1 MNWFRDFLLPQGAS
15 THVGEMDGLFLFIT
29 ILTVFFFFF
38 NGGLIFY
45 AVRRWRRRSDK
56 EVTPHI
62 THDTRLEL
70 VWSLIPL
77 VVVMVIFFWG
87 FRGYVKAW
95 VAPNESMEIIVTG
108 KKWVWEFEYPD
119 GTRTLNDLHVP
130 VNRPVKLVLTAED
143 VIHSFYIP
151 EFRLKRDAIPGRY
164 TELWFTA
171 TRPGVYQVFCTEYC
185 GKGHS
190 DMLARIFVDTP
201 EQYETFLREG
211 DEQVRKMP
219 LRELG
224 RLVYENKGCA
234 TCHSLDGTR
243 GQGPSWKGIW
253 GRKERAADGKEYVV
267 DADYIRQSVLA
278 PQAVV
283 IQGYEPIMPT
293 YQGLLREREILAL
306 IEFIKDLQ

>member
-1 MNWFRDFLLPQGAS
+1 MNWFRDFLLPRGGA
-15 THVGEMDGLFLFIT
+15 THAGEMDGLFMFIT
-29 ILTVFFFFF
+29 WLTVFFFFF

-70 VWSLIPL
+70 IWSLIPL
-77 VVVMVIFFWG
+77 AVVMLIFLWG
-87 FRGYVKAW
+87 FQGYVKAW
-95 VAPNESMEIIVTG
+95 VAPNDSMEIIVTG

-130 VNRPVKLVLTAED
+130 VNQPVKLVMTSED

-171 TRPGVYQVFCTEYC
+171 TEPGVYQVYCTEYC

-219 LRELG
+219 LKELG
-224 RLVYENKGCA
+224 RLVWENKGCA
-234 TCHSLDGTR
+234 TCHSIDGTR

-253 GRKERAADGKEYVV
+253 GQKHAGADGKEHLV
-267 DADYIRQSVLA
+267 DADYIRQSILM

-283 IQGYEPIMPT
+283 VKGYEPIMPT
-293 YQGLLREREILAL
+293 YQGLLREREILGL
-306 IEFIKDLQ
+306 IEFIKELQ

>member
-1 MNWFRDFLLPQGAS
+1 MNWFRDFLLPRGAA
-15 THVGEMDGLFLFIT
+15 THAGEMDGLFMFIT
-29 ILTVFFFFF
+29 WLTVFFFFF
-38 NGGLIFY
+38 NGGLVFY

-56 EVTPHI
+56 DVTPHI

-77 VVVMVIFFWG
+77 AVVMLIFFWG
-87 FRGYVKAW
+87 FKGYVKAW
-95 VAPNESMEIIVTG
+95 VAPNDSMEIIVTG

-130 VNRPVKLVLTAED
+130 LNQPVKLVLTSED

-171 TRPGVYQVFCTEYC
+171 TEPGIYQVYCTEYC

-219 LRELG
+219 LKELG
-224 RLVYENKGCA
+224 RLVWENKGCA

-253 GRKERAADGKEYVV
+253 SQKHRGADGKEHLV
-267 DADYIRQSVLA
+267 DADYIRQSILM

-283 IQGYEPIMPT
+283 VQGYEPIMPT
-293 YQGLLREREILAL
+293 YQGLLREREILGL
-306 IEFIKDLQ
+306 MEFIKELQ

>member
-1 MNWFRDFLLPQGAS
+1 M
-15 THVGEMDGLFLFIT
+15 FIT
-29 ILTVFFFFF
+29 WLTVFFFFF

-77 VVVMVIFFWG
+77 AVVMLIFLWG
-87 FRGYVKAW
+87 FKGYVKAW
-95 VAPNESMEIIVTG
+95 VAPNDAMEIIATG

-130 VNRPVKLVLTAED
+130 VNRPVKLVLTSED

-171 TRPGVYQVFCTEYC
+171 TEPGAVQVFCTEYC

-211 DEQVRKMP
+211 DEQTRKMP
-219 LRELG
+219 LKELG
-224 RLVYENKGCA
+224 RLVWENKGCA

-253 GRKERAADGKEYVV
+253 NHTQRGTDGKEYKV
-267 DADYIRQSVLA
+267 DADYIRQSILM
-278 PQAVV
+278 PQAMVV
-283 IQGYEPIMPT
+283 QGFEPIMPT
-293 YQGLLREREILAL
+293 YQGLLREREILGV
-306 IEFIKDLQ
+306 IEFIKELQ

>member
-1 MNWFRDFLLPQGAS
+1 MNWFRDFLLPRGAA
-15 THVGEMDGLFLFIT
+15 THVGEMDGLFMFIT
-29 ILTVFFFFF
+29 WLTVFFFFF

-45 AVRRWRRRSDK
+45 AVRRWRRRSEK

-70 VWSLIPL
+70 IWSLIPL
-77 VVVMVIFFWG
+77 AVVMVIFLWG
-87 FRGYVKAW
+87 FKGYVKAW
-95 VAPNESMEIIVTG
+95 VAPNEAMEIIATG

-130 VNRPVKLVLTAED
+130 VNRPVKLVLTSED
-143 VIHSFYIP
+143 VIHSFFIP

-171 TRPGVYQVFCTEYC
+171 TEPGVKQVYCTEYC

-219 LRELG
+219 LKELG
-224 RLVYENKGCA
+224 RLVWENKGCA
-234 TCHSLDGTR
+234 TCHSLDGKR

-253 GRKERAADGKEYVV
+253 NQKHLGADGKEHLV
-267 DADYIRQSVLA
+267 DADYIRQSILM

-283 IQGYEPIMPT
+283 VQGFEPIMPT
-293 YQGLLREREILAL
+293 YQGLLREREILGL
-306 IEFIKDLQ
+306 IEFIKELQ

>member
-1 MNWFRDFLLPQGAS
+1 MNWFRDFLLPPGAS
-15 THVGEMDGLFLFIT
+15 TQVGEMDGLFMFIT
-29 ILTVFFFFF
+29 LLTVFFFFF
-38 NGGLIFY
+38 NGALIVY
-45 AVRRWRRRSDK
+45 AVKRWRRRSEK

-70 VWSLIPL
+70 IWSVIPL
-77 VVVMVIFFWG
+77 IVVMIIFFWG

-95 VAPNESMEIIVTG
+95 VVPNDAMEIIVTG
-108 KKWVWEFEYPD
+108 KKWLWEFEYPD

-130 VNRPVKLVLTAED
+130 VNQPVKLVLTAED

-164 TELWFTA
+164 TELWFNA
-171 TRPGVYQVFCTEYC
+171 TKPGVYQVFCTEYC
-185 GKGHS
+185 GRGHS

-219 LRELG
+219 LKELG
-224 RLVYENKGCA
+224 RLVWENKGCA
-234 TCHSLDGTR
+234 ACHSLDGSR

-253 GRKERAADGKEYVV
+253 NQRHKAADGKEYLV
-267 DADYIRQSVLA
+267 DAEYIRQSILM
-278 PQAVV
+278 PQAVIV
-283 IQGYEPIMPT
+283 QGYEPIMPT
-293 YQGLLREREILAL
+293 YQGLLREREILAV
-306 IEFIKDLQ
+306 IEFIKELQ

>member
-1 MNWFRDFLLPQGAS
+1 MNWFRDFLLPRGGA
-15 THVGEMDGLFLFIT
+15 THAGEMDGLFMFIT
-29 ILTVFFFFF
+29 WLTVFFFFF

-70 VWSLIPL
+70 IWSLIPL
-77 VVVMVIFFWG
+77 GVVMLIFLWG
-87 FRGYVKAW
+87 FQGYVKAW
-95 VAPNESMEIIVTG
+95 VAPNDSMEIIVTG

-130 VNRPVKLVLTAED
+130 VNQPVKLVMTSED

-171 TRPGVYQVFCTEYC
+171 TEPGVYQVYCTEYC

-219 LRELG
+219 LKELG
-224 RLVYENKGCA
+224 RLVWENKGCA
-234 TCHSLDGTR
+234 TCHSIDGTR

-253 GRKERAADGKEYVV
+253 GQKHRGTDGKEYLV
-267 DADYIRQSVLA
+267 DAEYIRQSILM
-278 PQAVV
+278 PQAMVV
-283 IQGYEPIMPT
+283 QGYEPIMPT
-293 YQGLLREREILAL
+293 YQGLLREREILGL
-306 IEFIKDLQ
+306 IEFIKELQ

>member
-1 MNWFRDFLLPQGAS
+1 MNWFRDFLLPPGAS
-15 THVGEMDGLFLFIT
+15 TQVGEMDGLFLFIT
-29 ILTVFFFFF
+29 LLTVFFFFF
-38 NGGLIFY
+38 NGALIFY
-45 AVRRWRRRSDK
+45 AVKRWRRRSEK

-95 VAPNESMEIIVTG
+95 VAPNDSMEIIVTG

-130 VNRPVKLVLTAED
+130 VHQPVKLVLTAED

-151 EFRLKRDAIPGRY
+151 EFRVKRDAIPGRY

-171 TRPGVYQVFCTEYC
+171 TKPGVYQVFCTEYC
-185 GKGHS
+185 GRGHS

-211 DEQVRKMP
+211 DEQVRRMP
-219 LRELG
+219 LKELG
-224 RLVYENKGCA
+224 RLVWENKGCA
-234 TCHSLDGTR
+234 TCHSLDGTP

-253 GRKERAADGKEYVV
+253 NQRHKAVDGKEYLV
-267 DADYIRQSVLA
+267 DADYIRQSILM

-283 IQGYEPIMPT
+283 VQGYQPIMPT
-293 YQGLLREREILAL
+293 YQGLLREREILGV
-306 IEFIKDLQ
+306 IEFIKELQ

>member
-1 MNWFRDFLLPQGAS
+1 MNWFRDFLLPRGAS
-15 THVGEMDGLFLFIT
+15 TLVGETDGLFLFIT
-29 ILTVFFFFF
+29 LLTVFFFFF
-38 NGGLIFY
+38 NGALIFY
-45 AVRRWRRRSDK
+45 AVKRWRRRSEK

-77 VVVMVIFFWG
+77 VVVMLIFFWG

-130 VNRPVKLVLTAED
+130 VNQPVKLVLTAED

-171 TRPGVYQVFCTEYC
+171 TKPGIYQVFCAEYC

-219 LRELG
+219 LKELG
-224 RLVYENKGCA
+224 RLVWENKGCA

-253 GRKERAADGKEYVV
+253 GHKQRGADGKEYQV
-267 DADYIRQSVLA
+267 DADYIRQSILA

-283 IQGYEPIMPT
+283 VEGYQPIMPT
-293 YQGLLREREILAL
+293 YQGLLREREILGV

>member
-1 MNWFRDFLLPQGAS
+1 MNWFRDFLLPRGAS
-15 THVGEMDGLFLFIT
+15 THVGEMDGLFMFIT
-29 ILTVFFFFF
+29 LLTVFFFFF

-77 VVVMVIFFWG
+77 AVVMLIFLWG
-87 FRGYVKAW
+87 FKGYVKAW
-95 VAPNESMEIIVTG
+95 VAPNDSMEIIATG

-130 VNRPVKLVLTAED
+130 VDQPVKLVLTSED

-164 TELWFTA
+164 TELWFSA
-171 TRPGVYQVFCTEYC
+171 TKPGVYQVYCTEYC

-211 DEQVRKMP
+211 DEQTRKMP
-219 LRELG
+219 LKELG
-224 RLVYENKGCA
+224 RLVWENKGCA
-234 TCHSLDGTR
+234 TCHSIDGTR

-253 GRKERAADGKEYVV
+253 NQMHRGADGKDYRV
-267 DADYIRQSVLA
+267 DADYIRQSILM

-283 IQGYEPIMPT
+283 VQGYEPIMPT
-293 YQGLLREREILAL
+293 YQGLLREREILAV
-306 IEFIKDLQ
+306 IEFIKELQ

>member
-1 MNWFRDFLLPQGAS
+1 MNWVRDFLLPRGAS

-77 VVVMVIFFWG
+77 IVVMVIFFWG

-95 VAPNESMEIIVTG
+95 VAPNDSMEIIVTG

-130 VNRPVKLVLTAED
+130 VNQPVKLVLTAED

-171 TRPGVYQVFCTEYC
+171 TKPGVYQVFCTEYC

-219 LRELG
+219 LKELG

-267 DADYIRQSVLA
+267 DADYIRQSILA

>member
-1 MNWFRDFLLPQGAS
+1 MNWFRDFLLPRGAS
-15 THVGEMDGLFLFIT
+15 TLVGETDGLFLFIT
-29 ILTVFFFFF
+29 LLTVFFFFF
-38 NGGLIFY
+38 NGALILY
-45 AVRRWRRRSDK
+45 AVKRWRRRSEK

-77 VVVMVIFFWG
+77 VVVMLIFFWG

-130 VNRPVKLVLTAED
+130 VNQPVKLVLTAED

-171 TRPGVYQVFCTEYC
+171 TKPGIYQVFCAEYC

-219 LRELG
+219 LKELG
-224 RLVYENKGCA
+224 RLVWENKGCA

-253 GRKERAADGKEYVV
+253 GHKQRGADGKEYQV
-267 DADYIRQSVLA
+267 DADYIRQSILA

-283 IQGYEPIMPT
+283 VEGYQPIMPT
-293 YQGLLREREILAL
+293 YQGLLREREILGV

>member
-1 MNWFRDFLLPQGAS
+1 MNWFRDFLLPRGAS
-15 THVGEMDGLFLFIT
+15 THVGEMDGLFMFIT
-29 ILTVFFFFF
+29 LLTIFFFFF
-38 NGGLIFY
+38 NGALIFY
-45 AVRRWRRRSDK
+45 AVRRWRRRSDR

-70 VWSLIPL
+70 VWSLIPFA
-77 VVVMVIFFWG
+77 VVMLIFLWG
-87 FRGYVKAW
+87 FKGYVKAW
-95 VAPNESMEIIVTG
+95 VAPNEAMEIIVTG

-130 VNRPVKLVLTAED
+130 VDRPVKLVLTSED
-143 VIHSFYIP
+143 VIHSFFIP

-171 TRPGVYQVFCTEYC
+171 TKPGIYQVFCTEYC

-190 DMLARIFVDTP
+190 DMLARIFVDSP

-211 DEQVRKMP
+211 DEQTRKMP
-219 LRELG
+219 LKELG
-224 RLVYENKGCA
+224 RLVWENKGCA
-234 TCHSLDGTR
+234 TCHSLDGAR

-253 GRKERAADGKEYVV
+253 NQTHRDAAGKEHLV
-267 DADYIRQSVLA
+267 DADYIRQSILM

-283 IQGYEPIMPT
+283 VQGYEPIMPT
-293 YQGLLREREILAL
+293 YQGLLREREILAV

>member
-1 MNWFRDFLLPQGAS
+1 MNWFRDFLLPRGAS
-15 THVGEMDGLFLFIT
+15 TYVGEMDGLFMFIT
-29 ILTVFFFFF
+29 WLTVFFFFF

-45 AVRRWRRRSDK
+45 AVRRWRRRSNK

-77 VVVMVIFFWG
+77 AVVMLIFLWG
-87 FRGYVKAW
+87 FKGYVKAW
-95 VAPNESMEIIVTG
+95 VAPNDSMEIIATG

-130 VNRPVKLVLTAED
+130 VNRPVKLVLTSED
-143 VIHSFYIP
+143 VIHSFFIP
-151 EFRLKRDAIPGRY
+151 DFRLKRDAIPGRY

-171 TRPGVYQVFCTEYC
+171 TEPGIAQVFCAEYC

-190 DMLARIFVDTP
+190 NMLARIFVDTP

-219 LRELG
+219 LKELG
-224 RLVYENKGCA
+224 RLVWENKGCA

-253 GRKERAADGKEYVV
+253 NQKHRGADGKEYLV
-267 DADYIRQSVLA
+267 DADYIRQSVLM

-283 IQGYEPIMPT
+283 VQGFEPIMPT
-293 YQGLLREREILAL
+293 YQGLLREREILGL
-306 IEFIKDLQ
+306 IEFIKELQ

>member
-267 DADYIRQSVLA
+267 DADYIRQSILA

>member
-1 MNWFRDFLLPQGAS
+1 MNWFRDFLLPRGAS

-77 VVVMVIFFWG
+77 IVVMVIFFWG

-95 VAPNESMEIIVTG
+95 VAPNDSMEIIVTG

-119 GTRTLNDLHVP
+119 GTRTLNSLHVP
-130 VNRPVKLVLTAED
+130 VDRPVKLVLTAED

-171 TRPGVYQVFCTEYC
+171 TKPGVYQVFCAEYC

-219 LRELG
+219 LKELG

-267 DADYIRQSVLA
+267 DADYIRQSILA

>member
-1 MNWFRDFLLPQGAS
+1 MNWFRDFLLPRGGS
-15 THVGEMDGLFLFIT
+15 TLAGEMDGLFMFIT
-29 ILTVFFFFF
+29 WLTLFFFFF

-70 VWSLIPL
+70 VWSLIPFA
-77 VVVMVIFFWG
+77 VVMLIFLWG
-87 FRGYVKAW
+87 FTGYVKAW
-95 VAPNESMEIIVTG
+95 VAPNDAMEIIVTG

-130 VNRPVKLVLTAED
+130 VNQPVKLVLTSED

-151 EFRLKRDAIPGRY
+151 DFRLKRDAIPGRY

-171 TRPGVYQVFCTEYC
+171 TEPGTVQVLCTEYC

-211 DEQVRKMP
+211 DEQTRKMP
-219 LRELG
+219 LKELG
-224 RLVYENKGCA
+224 RLVWENKGCA

-253 GRKERAADGKEYVV
+253 NRTHRGTDGKEYKV
-267 DADYIRQSVLA
+267 DADYIRQSILM

-283 IQGYEPIMPT
+283 VQGYEPIMPT
-293 YQGLLREREILAL
+293 YQGLLREREILGV
-306 IEFIKDLQ
+306 IEFIKELQ